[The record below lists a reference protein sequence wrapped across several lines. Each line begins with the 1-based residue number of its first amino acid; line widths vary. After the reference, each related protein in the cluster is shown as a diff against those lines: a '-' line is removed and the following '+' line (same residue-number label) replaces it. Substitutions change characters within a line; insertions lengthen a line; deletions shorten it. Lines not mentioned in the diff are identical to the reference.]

1 MTLSE
6 FVGTLVDPLVVKLQM
21 DDDSAICVCGTE
33 DHAIE
38 VYGAY
43 TINKWQP
50 TSITAGCKLVIW
62 LTAPTGGI
70 L

>member
-38 VYGAY
+38 VYGTY

-50 TSITAGCKLVIW
+50 VMGNYRLVIW
-62 LTAPTGGI
+62 LTAPTGGV